1 MKALLE
7 QNLFTCLGL
16 TVFLWSFHYAQTSL
30 RARKRGISAGGL
42 GHGSVS
48 LAAAE
53 LFQRTLLATGR
64 PGSVSWLKLQACPQ
78 PFCEQG
84 VLCHLPPDT
93 GECPPRPD
101 HMGCVP
107 AFTRPVPFF
116 CSMCCLLSPVPFISS
131 LERLHFTMRSSS
143 PQLLITLTHM
153 KMLVCRLKIV
163 KWWQFHKTECKL
175 SVLNPCTSYWPILL
189 TFFLSVYGCIC
200 VCMHMC

>member
-84 VLCHLPPDT
+84 VLCHLPAPWHRWMPAPSRPH
-93 GECPPRPD
+93 GVCSRLHSPCPLLLQY
-101 HMGCVP
+101 VLP
-107 AFTRPVPFF
+107 A
-116 CSMCCLLSPVPFISS
+116 ISS
-131 LERLHFTMRSSS
+131 SLHIQPGEVT
-143 PQLLITLTHM
+143 
-153 KMLVCRLKIV
+153 
-163 KWWQFHKTECKL
+163 FHHEVFQSTAIDY
-175 SVLNPCTSYWPILL
+175 VDSYENAGL
-189 TFFLSVYGCIC
+189 
-200 VCMHMC
+200 